1 MKQLADLHTDHL
13 SQAFLLRFA
22 ESGKLARHQGVVIA
36 AAKEKLRALDHSC
49 RRHLPMCGW
58 KVPAGGMNMWIDLPG
73 DLDAVA
79 LRGLAQ
85 QAGIDYLP
93 GRYFSVSRS
102 LDSGLRLSF
111 AGLDPNEIRKG
122 IEILGALI
130 RNATNARDDRDSQPA
145 LALV

>member
-1 MKQLADLHTDHL
+1 MRARFLADC
-13 SQAFLLRFA
+13 SFVRY
-22 ESGKLARHQGVVIA
+22 R
-36 AAKEKLRALDHSC
+36 
-49 RRHLPMCGW
+49 
-58 KVPAGGMNMWIDLPG
+58 AGGMNMWINLPG

-111 AGLDPNEIRKG
+111 AGLEPDEIRKG
-122 IEILGALI
+122 IEILGAVNSKV
-130 RNATNARDDRDSQPA
+130 RYVFATGLESQPA